1 MPLSAPL
8 FHPTAFQSDV
18 PPSVSEGFGIPNRSL
33 DLLARRAGRAG
44 KEVQNFCKPRDQ
56 VPVCWWV
63 CVSFVWDVGLVWIS
77 IKWYGLF
84 HLGLNKFVAG
94 VKMTSVGMKWIVFC
108 INTLSK
114 SIKTLSKV
122 MKSKL
127 VYEKIIAIWKNIN
140 GIKIYH
146 SYKNKAQRYKNNV

>member
-1 MPLSAPL
+1 M
-8 FHPTAFQSDV
+8 
-18 PPSVSEGFGIPNRSL
+18 
-33 DLLARRAGRAG
+33 RRERCRIA
-44 KEVQNFCKPRDQ
+44 CKLRDQ
-56 VPVCWWV
+56 VPVCCRV
-63 CVSFVWDVGLVWIS
+63 CVSFVSSAWVVGLVWIS

-84 HLGLNKFVAG
+84 KLGYKFVAG
-94 VKMTSVGMKWIVFC
+94 VKTTSVGMKWIVFC

-146 SYKNKAQRYKNNV
+146 SYKTKPKDIKIMSKLWKNDKGIKISPCCEKVVIK